1 MAFPGSYQE
10 QVTKSSLKCR
20 SCDGSRSA
28 AHGAAR
34 PEPELSSAE
43 RSAGGRRL
51 RPAAELGR
59 GAGPRGGSGAPA
71 AALRRVR
78 CPRPHFPPVPRWPL
92 PRRGRAG
99 GGCARPL
106 AAEHRAGADGRG
118 APPVTSQ
125 LRNVE
130 EAEAGAAG
138 VRVAPAL
145 ALEEAGGKRR
155 RRLGASAAAGGQSL

>member
-10 QVTKSSLKCR
+10 QVTESSLKCR
-20 SCDGSRSA
+20 SCDGTRSA

-51 RPAAELGR
+51 RPATELGR
-59 GAGPRGGSGAPA
+59 GAGPRGGSGAWA
-71 AALRRVR
+71 AVSAARAPTSRR
-78 CPRPHFPPVPRWPL
+78 CPGGPCPGEVGQVADARAPWRQSTTQARTGEGRPHPL
-92 PRRGRAG
+92 
-99 GGCARPL
+99 
-106 AAEHRAGADGRG
+106 
-118 APPVTSQ
+118 TSQ

-155 RRLGASAAAGGQSL
+155 RRLGASEAAGGQSL

>member
-20 SCDGSRSA
+20 SCDGTRSA

-51 RPAAELGR
+51 RPATELGR

-92 PRRGRAG
+92 PRRGGAG
-99 GGCARPL
+99 GGCTRPL
-106 AAEHRAGADGRG
+106 AAEHYAGTDGRG

-155 RRLGASAAAGGQSL
+155 RRLRASEAAGGQSL